1 MIFIAGGTG
10 FIGRHLLEALE
21 DKGIEARCL
30 VRTPEKARQCEA
42 RGFETAI
49 GDITDRQSLDGALDG
64 VRMAVHLVG
73 IIEER
78 GRQTFK
84 RVHVEGT
91 RNLVDEA
98 VKAGVGHFFYQSAL
112 GADPGSWA
120 QYQRTKAEAE
130 EIVKASG
137 IPYTIFRPSLVIGE
151 GDGFTRRIQE
161 MIRLA
166 PAVPVPGEGNAK
178 FQPIYV
184 GDWIKCFLKIL
195 DNPEALGKVY
205 ELGGPEHITYN
216 EIVKAVSKAM
226 GREKTLFHFPAAI
239 ARIGL
244 KFLEKT
250 PLRVATTEQL
260 RLLETDNIC
269 DRQSVK
275 KNFGFD
281 PVPFRE
287 ALGLFISPQ
296 GPDS

>member
-1 MIFIAGGTG
+1 MIFLAGGTG

-21 DKGIEARCL
+21 DSGIKTRCL
-30 VRTPEKARQCEA
+30 VRTPRKAEQCEA
-42 RGFETAI
+42 RGFEAAI
-49 GDITDRQSLDGALDG
+49 GDITGRQSLEGALDG
-64 VRMAVHLVG
+64 ARVVAHLVG

-78 GRQTFK
+78 GRQTFR

-91 RNLVDEA
+91 RNLVEEA
-98 VKAGVGHFFYQSAL
+98 VKAGVEHFFYQSAL
-112 GADPGSWA
+112 GADTGSWA
-120 QYQRTKAEAE
+120 EYQRTKAEAE

-137 IPYTIFRPSLVIGE
+137 IPFTIFRPSLVIGE

-166 PAVPVPGEGNAK
+166 PAVPVPGQGNAR

-184 GDWIKCFLKIL
+184 GDWIKCFMKIL

-216 EIVKAVSKAM
+216 EIIKAVSKAM

-244 KFLEKT
+244 GLLEKT

-269 DRQSVK
+269 DRESVK
-275 KNFGFD
+275 KSFGFE
-281 PVPFRE
+281 PVAFRE
-287 ALGLFISPQ
+287 ALGLFISP
-296 GPDS
+296 PERDS